1 VRGVTLGCDTNHMP
15 RVTFS
20 LSSINCS
27 RRGHGMTAE
36 TASAHLR
43 YILEQQSEKVR
54 KPKSSVLFRRGD
66 KASGMFIVLS
76 GKVRLD
82 LGVDSALSHTCG
94 EGALVG
100 LPSTLTRRDYSMT
113 ATVTEDA
120 ELGYWTPEGLESLL
134 REQPDLCHPLL
145 LILGEWIAEER
156 DSERE
161 FTRTNEGGEHERR
174 WQNGRAI

>member
-1 VRGVTLGCDTNHMP
+1 
-15 RVTFS
+15 
-20 LSSINCS
+20 
-27 RRGHGMTAE
+27 MTAE

-94 EGALVG
+94 EGAL
-100 LPSTLTRRDYSMT
+100 RRDYGMT

-134 REQPDLCHPLL
+134 REQPDLCNPLL